1 MFALD
6 YHTPPEWVDRV
17 AGDPIA
23 LLSDHAHCELKA
35 SASAQALIAKNPGRT
50 SMLRELSA
58 VAQEEMEHFT
68 RVVDVLAARGGVLGV
83 QLKNPYA
90 DGLLK
95 HARRMNVDPLL
106 ERLLTAALI
115 EARSL
120 ERFHLLATGL
130 KDRALAKL
138 YRDLIPSE
146 AAHQGLFLRLAREAF
161 PTETVSSAHCRLR
174 ELEGQVVRDLPFSY
188 RVHSG
193 LAGSTSA
200 TGG

>member
-1 MFALD
+1 M
-6 YHTPPEWVDRV
+6 TPPEWVERV
-17 AGDPIA
+17 AVDPIA

-35 SASAQALIAKNPGRT
+35 AASAQALIAKNPGRT
-50 SMLRELSA
+50 NMLRDLSA

-68 RVVDVLAARGGVLGV
+68 RVVDLLVERGGTLGK
-83 QLKNPYA
+83 QLKSPYA

-95 HARRMNVDPLL
+95 QARRMSVDPLL

-130 KDRALAKL
+130 RDEGLAQL
-138 YRDLIPSE
+138 YRDLLPSE

-161 PTETVSSAHCRLR
+161 PAEIVAEAHGRLR
-174 ELEGQVVRDLPFSY
+174 RLEAEVASALPFAY
-188 RVHSG
+188 QVHSG
-193 LAGSTSA
+193 LAESVDGASA
-200 TGG
+200 

>member
-1 MFALD
+1 
-6 YHTPPEWVDRV
+6 
-17 AGDPIA
+17 
-23 LLSDHAHCELKA
+23 
-35 SASAQALIAKNPGRT
+35 
-50 SMLRELSA
+50 
-58 VAQEEMEHFT
+58 MEHFT
-68 RVVDVLAARGGVLGV
+68 RVLDELAARGGQLGV

-130 KDRALAKL
+130 EDESLAQL
-138 YRDLIPSE
+138 YRDLLPSE
-146 AAHQGLFLRLAREAF
+146 AAHQGLFLRLARDAF
-161 PTETVSSAHCRLR
+161 PAEAVTTAHHRLR
-174 ELEGQVVRDLPFSY
+174 QLEGQVVLELPFAY

-193 LAGSTSA
+193 LAEPTASIPG
-200 TGG
+200 TGT

>member
-6 YHTPPEWVDRV
+6 YLTPPEWVDRV
-17 AGDPIA
+17 SADPLA

-35 SASAQALIAKNPGRT
+35 AASAQAMIAKNPGRT
-50 SMLRELSA
+50 GMLRDLSE

-68 RVVDVLAARGGVLGV
+68 RVVDVLVARGGKLGV

-95 HARRMNVDPLL
+95 HARRLNVDPLL

-130 KDRALAKL
+130 ADEVLAQL
-138 YRDLIPSE
+138 YRDLVPSE
-146 AAHQGLFLRLAREAF
+146 SAHQGLFLRLAREAF
-161 PTETVSSAHCRLR
+161 PADVVSNAHANLR
-174 ELEGQVVRDLPFSY
+174 RLEGQVVAELPFAY

-193 LAGSTSA
+193 LAGCPA
-200 TGG
+200 GVGE